1 MLHVDFIALPLA
13 YISAIFVG
21 WSLRTFKSEKEQ
33 VDLEIQIAVLTA
45 ALEKTKTR
53 LEAELAELAE
63 AKAEV
68 ERLKLKIHTIQNA
81 INEVDS
87 SDDESSDDEMP
98 PLISADE

>member
-45 ALEKTKTR
+45 TLEKTKTR
-53 LEAELAELAE
+53 LEAELAE

-87 SDDESSDDEMP
+87 SDDEMP